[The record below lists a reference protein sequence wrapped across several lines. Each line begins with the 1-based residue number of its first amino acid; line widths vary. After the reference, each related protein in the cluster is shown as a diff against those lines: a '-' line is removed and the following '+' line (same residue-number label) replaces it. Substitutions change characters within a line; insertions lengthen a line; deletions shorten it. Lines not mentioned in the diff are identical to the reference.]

1 MIPKKIHYCWFG
13 RGEKSKLA
21 IRCIESWKKYCPDY
35 EIIEWN
41 EDNYDV
47 NKNEYTSWCYRNKK
61 WAFLSDYVR
70 LDVVNEYGGI
80 YFDTD
85 VELIKPLD
93 DLVKYDAFYG
103 LEKNDTV
110 ATGLGFGSMSNH
122 IIVSD
127 MKKEYEELHI
137 KDDFVPIGCPLL
149 NTKVIL
155 KYCSNLNEKKQNVCG
170 AEILPVDYLNP
181 YDDPTG
187 RLNKTKN
194 TISIHWYSKSALNK
208 RQILR
213 SKLTRPFHRLFGEG
227 CFNKLKIYLK
237 R

>member
-13 RGEKSKLA
+13 RGEKPKLA
-21 IRCIESWKKYCPDY
+21 IRCIESWKKYCPDF

-70 LDVVNEYGGI
+70 LDVVNEHGGI

-85 VELIKPLD
+85 VELVKSLD
-93 DLVKYDAFYG
+93 ELLEYDAFYG
-103 LEKNDTV
+103 FEKDNIVNTGE
-110 ATGLGFGSMSNH
+110 GLGS
-122 IIVSD
+122 VSGHSVIRAMID
-127 MKKEYEELHI
+127 EYESLNI
-137 KDDFVPIGCPLL
+137 DDSFTAIGCPTL
-149 NTKVIL
+149 NTKALVKLGIHL
-155 KYCSNLNEKKQNVCG
+155 DGKRQNVYG

-187 RLNKTKN
+187 RLNKTSN
-194 TISIHWYSKSALNK
+194 TFCIHWYSKSALSK
-208 RQILR
+208 KQIIK
-213 SKLTRPFHRLFGEG
+213 SKITRPFHRIFGED
-227 CFNKLKIYLK
+227 CFRWLK
-237 R
+237 